1 VLDGAAVKGRKPAT
15 LPASAAAV
23 AEVPRP
29 PVLLSKDAR
38 AEWKRAAAVLVERKI
53 LTPAD
58 YETLASYCIAIGMR
72 NDALHTLAKDG
83 ATFVTPAG
91 MVKRHPAVGNLNDA
105 IALAARLAAELGLTP
120 VSRSRV
126 IAHEDGGDDLDFLD

>member
-1 VLDGAAVKGRKPAT
+1 M
-15 LPASAAAV
+15 
-23 AEVPRP
+23 PRP
-29 PVLLSKDAR
+29 PALLSTDAR
-38 AEWKRAAAVLVERKI
+38 REWKRAAAVLVERKI

-58 YETLASYCIAIGMR
+58 YETLASYCIAVGMR
-72 NDALHTLAKDG
+72 NDALRTLAKDG

-120 VSRSRV
+120 VSRARV
-126 IAHEDGGDDLDFLD
+126 TASDDDADLSFLD